1 VAKRKHVEVLYT
13 HTVKF
18 GEQMV
23 MAVVITEKKAEVDAW
38 VALLEDSTALLACP
52 GVHHKLLLQRACALH
67 TSKIVNAEEYSD
79 MLELADGA
87 LAYAIEEQ
95 LYLLPSESAA

>member
-1 VAKRKHVEVLYT
+1 
-13 HTVKF
+13 
-18 GEQMV
+18 MV
-23 MAVVITEKKAEVDAW
+23 VVSTEKKTEVDTW

-52 GVHHKLLLQRACALH
+52 GVHHKLLLQRACALYA
-67 TSKIVNAEEYSD
+67 SKIVNAEEYSD

-95 LYLLPSESAA
+95 LYLPASESAA